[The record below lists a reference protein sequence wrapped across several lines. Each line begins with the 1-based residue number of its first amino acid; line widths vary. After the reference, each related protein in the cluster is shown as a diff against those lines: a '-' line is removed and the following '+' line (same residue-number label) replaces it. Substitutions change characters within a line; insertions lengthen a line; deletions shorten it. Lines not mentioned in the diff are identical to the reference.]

1 MAPKKKA
8 EGKSKDTG
16 GAKGG
21 KGKDDAKVK
30 GAQRIVVR
38 HILCEK
44 QSKKDE
50 ALAEINKNPTL
61 DNFIAVAKVYSED
74 KPRQGGALGTKQK
87 GELHA
92 EFEKVAFALPESKG
106 SNLNMGEA
114 KTDFGYHIIV
124 VEGRK

>member
-38 HILCEK
+38 HILVR
-44 QSKKDE
+44 
-50 ALAEINKNPTL
+50 LHN
-61 DNFIAVAKVYSED
+61 
-74 KPRQGGALGTKQK
+74 R
-87 GELHA
+87 LHA
-92 EFEKVAFALPESKG
+92 YFSFCL
-106 SNLNMGEA
+106 
-114 KTDFGYHIIV
+114 
-124 VEGRK
+124 GRAPKY